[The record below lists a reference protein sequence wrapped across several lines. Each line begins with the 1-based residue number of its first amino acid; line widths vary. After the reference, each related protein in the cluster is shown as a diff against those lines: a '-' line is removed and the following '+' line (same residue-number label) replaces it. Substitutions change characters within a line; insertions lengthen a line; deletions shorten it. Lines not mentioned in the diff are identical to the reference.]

1 MPFTMRQRISLTRFL
16 RGPGPE
22 TGPVLLDRSRV
33 YILPTRQGLL
43 LGAVLIA
50 ILLGAI
56 NYDNAL
62 AFALVFLLAG
72 LSVVSILHTWNN
84 LQGLRVEGGRCPEV
98 FAGGE
103 ARFSIGLRNETSQP
117 RPALGLVLP
126 DGTET
131 ILDIPPG
138 LHWTTLSRP
147 APRRGRLALGR
158 FRLATSFP
166 LGLFRAW
173 SPLELTMGCLVYPAP
188 APPRPLPPGQFGTIG
203 SGGAQGLG
211 HDDFTAMRPYQIGD
225 SVRQVYWKAV
235 ARGQGMHSKQFA
247 GEAAQELWLAWEQ
260 MPGLPTEERLA
271 RLCRWV
277 LEADE
282 AGLAYGLRLP
292 ERVIAPD
299 SGPAQRHHCLKAL
312 ALHGERS

>member
-1 MPFTMRQRISLTRFL
+1 MYCGQAFSAHLRHQVIAFFRVIFPFQAIGYFKGQPMPLTMRQRFSLARFL

-22 TGPVLLDRSRV
+22 TGPVLLDRRRV

-62 AFALVFLLAG
+62 AFVLVFLLIG
-72 LSVVSILHTWNN
+72 LGVVSILHTWHN
-84 LQGLRVEGGRCPEV
+84 LQGLRVEVGRCPAV
-98 FAGGE
+98 FAGEE
-103 ARFSIGLRNETSQP
+103 ARFAIGLGNEARQP
-117 RPALGLVLP
+117 RPALALVLP

-131 ILDIPPG
+131 VLDVPPG

-147 APRRGRLALGR
+147 APHRGRLALG
-158 FRLATSFP
+158 
-166 LGLFRAW
+166 
-173 SPLELTMGCLVYPAP
+173 
-188 APPRPLPPGQFGTIG
+188 QFGTTG
-203 SGGAQGLG
+203 RGGERGLG
-211 HDDFTAMRPYQIGD
+211 HDDFTALRPYHPGD

-235 ARGQGMHSKQFA
+235 ARGQGMYLKQFA
-247 GEAAQELWLAWEQ
+247 GEAAQELWLAWELL
-260 MPGLPTEERLA
+260 PGLPTEERLA
-271 RLCRWV
+271 RLCRWI

-292 ERVIAPD
+292 ERTIAPG
-299 SGPAQRHHCLKAL
+299 SGPAQRRHCLEAL
-312 ALHGERS
+312 ALHGEQS